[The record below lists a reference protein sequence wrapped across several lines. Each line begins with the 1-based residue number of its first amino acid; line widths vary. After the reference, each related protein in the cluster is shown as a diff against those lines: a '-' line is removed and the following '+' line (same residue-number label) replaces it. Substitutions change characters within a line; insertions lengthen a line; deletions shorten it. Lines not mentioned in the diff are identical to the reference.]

1 MTRLPRERVLKQ
13 VATEMQTYL
22 PPPPRIIRLI
32 KLSCF
37 ISVCIANVFL
47 KVYNIFLQNFA
58 LCFVLYVVPKLQSES
73 KIFKI
78 TFEVRFLPHVG
89 LHDENESEQ
98 IPYCKRIP
106 DVSSSQLGGGGGG
119 RGGKRGLRNVCIKSA
134 SFSFCLNL
142 LMNEKVLCHTKYL
155 SFLLASRVLELEK
168 VEMWVFW

>member
-22 PPPPRIIRLI
+22 SPPPPPRIIRLI

-37 ISVCIANVFL
+37 ISVRIAKVFL

-106 DVSSSQLGGGGGG
+106 DVSSSQMGGGGQ
-119 RGGKRGLRNVCIKSA
+119 RGLRNVCIKSA
-134 SFSFCLNL
+134 SFSF
-142 LMNEKVLCHTKYL
+142 V
-155 SFLLASRVLELEK
+155 
-168 VEMWVFW
+168 